1 MKAKQII
8 CILLAFSLIFS
19 GCSRKASE
27 ETVQN
32 LKGRYVEKNIDLP
45 KDMTA
50 DSMML
55 IQKDNKPV
63 LYGFLDNPITIA
75 GYQLNSDGTWTEIT
89 PAWLKSLT
97 SLPEGWSYRPQLME
111 DANGYQYLYYNELI
125 NGNLKGNL
133 LRSKDGTTYEVIQPE
148 GWDDTNPDYGFY
160 HNPSKVT
167 VLGDGTLAA
176 IFYDG
181 EVITYD
187 NTDYKIKNTISDR
200 RYLSEFISSMGNDLI
215 LGESDDSYTVN
226 GIDVYH
232 PGDLSSSSYPFEATI
247 NSNVYCEANSN
258 MDLLLC
264 NADGI
269 FKLEN
274 GTSVWNTVLDGTLSS
289 LSMPTLWLAGFTFDS
304 SGNYYVLYNSDSRYS
319 MKRYVFDETVDSLPD
334 NELNLYSLT
343 DSNILR
349 QAAAVFQQDH
359 TDVKINFN
367 IAMTPE
373 EYRTADTAT
382 KEDYIRA
389 LNTELIAGSD
399 YDILVLDGLPA
410 EAFTQKGILADMSD
424 LVSPMVE
431 DGTLFGNI
439 MGNYTENNKIYRVP
453 ARLFINLLFSR
464 TKDTKQLT
472 TVDAL
477 AEYAAANRTRPLFGN
492 MTIEELVNTFT
503 PYLRKEIL
511 NSDGKINRD
520 GLVKALNNLKQISDN
535 CGIAESND
543 NAGIGNNLWNLN
555 RGIDLYLDA
564 QMGFLDAM
572 YAFGMVTHVNG
583 CYASFENSFTPGCEL
598 GINSK
603 SKQLELS
610 KEFIRTV
617 LSEKVQTNDLY
628 DGFPIN
634 SRALI
639 AVSQLDRSN
648 YSSIASV
655 TDEDGGESRVT
666 FEALD
671 QAQIKDVV
679 DICSAVTVKIT
690 ADDHIASVIAQKAK
704 DFLSGSQTAGD
715 AADAII
721 AALDVYLSE

>member
-32 LKGRYVEKNIDLP
+32 LKGRYVEKNLDLP

-50 DSMML
+50 GSMML
-55 IQKDNKPV
+55 TQKDNKPV
-63 LYGFLDNPITIA
+63 LYNFLDTPATIT
-75 GYQLNSDGTWTEIT
+75 GYQLNSDGTWAEVT
-89 PAWLKSLT
+89 PAWLKSLPP
-97 SLPEGWSYRPQLME
+97 LPEGWSYRPQFME
-111 DANGYQYLYYNELI
+111 DANGYQYLFYNELI
-125 NGNLKGNL
+125 NGNLKANL
-133 LRSKDGTTYEVIQPE
+133 LRSRDGTTYEVIQPE
-148 GWDDTNPDYGFY
+148 GWDDTDPDYGFY

-167 VLGDGTLAA
+167 VLADGTLAA

-181 EVITYD
+181 EVITYE
-187 NTDYKIKNTISDR
+187 NTDYKIKNTISDG
-200 RYLSEFISSMGNDLI
+200 RYLSEFLSSRGNDLL
-215 LGESDDSYTVN
+215 LGECDDNRMVN
-226 GIDVYH
+226 GIKTYH
-232 PGDLSSSSYPFEATI
+232 LENLNSTSYPFEATI
-247 NSNVYCEANSN
+247 DSYLYCDTNSN
-258 MDLLLC
+258 MDIFLC

-304 SGNYYVLYNSDSRYS
+304 SGNYYVLYNSDSGYS
-319 MKRYVFDETVDSLPD
+319 MKQYVYDETVDSLPD
-334 NELNLYSLT
+334 RELNLYSLT
-343 DSNILR
+343 DSNTLR

-359 TDVKINFN
+359 TDVKVNFN

-410 EAFTQKGILADMSD
+410 ETFAQKGILADMSD

-439 MGNYTENNKIYRVP
+439 MENYAESNKIYRVP

-464 TKDTKQLT
+464 TNDTKQLT

-492 MTIEELVNTFT
+492 MTVEELVNTFT

-511 NSDGKINRD
+511 NSDGKVNRD
-520 GLVKALNNLKQISDN
+520 GLIKALNNLKQISDN
-535 CGIAESND
+535 CGIAKSKD
-543 NAGIGNNLWNLN
+543 DAGMGNNVWNLN

-598 GINSK
+598 GINSN

-617 LSEKVQTNDLY
+617 LSENVQTNDLY
-628 DGFPIN
+628 DGFPVN
-634 SRALI
+634 SRALL

-655 TDEDGGESRVT
+655 TDKDGSESTVT
-666 FEALD
+666 FGALD
-671 QAQIKDVV
+671 QEQVEDVIE
-679 DICSAVTVKIT
+679 ICSAVTVKIT
-690 ADDHIASVIAQKAK
+690 ADEHIASVIAQKAR
-704 DFLSGSQTAGD
+704 DFLSGSQAAGD

-721 AALDVYLSE
+721 AELDVYLAE